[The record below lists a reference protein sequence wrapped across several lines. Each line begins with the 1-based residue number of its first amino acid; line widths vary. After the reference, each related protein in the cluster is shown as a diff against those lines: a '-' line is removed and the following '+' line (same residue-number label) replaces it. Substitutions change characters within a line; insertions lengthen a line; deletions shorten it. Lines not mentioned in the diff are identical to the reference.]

1 MVLSI
6 RRVEIL
12 TPLIVMIVGVSAAIY
27 LYSIDNFS
35 LLYYGDSIS
44 HLVAGRK
51 FVDWVNPG
59 IAQIGTV
66 WLPLLHIF
74 LIPFSLNNFLFTS
87 GLAGMFV
94 SLPALGL
101 ASLYVVKLIY
111 RWSESAKLSFFGGL
125 IFALNPSVIYMGV
138 ISMQESLLLFFALA
152 SIYYIYSWYD
162 ESQGGSRRGLKYL
175 YISAPLVILATLTRY
190 EAWLLPAALTVL
202 VIVRILTSKDL
213 RNSTRYLTPLLSSFG
228 GIFFW
233 LGWNQLSYGDPF
245 TFLNTPFYSY
255 LAQATSRPFREFLFL
270 QPLSSAQVLFTAM
283 EVMYGAPLVVLSAIG
298 AVSFIG
304 RTKGKISQRFFFI
317 LLLGLPTLSTYIA
330 LLAGFG
336 ELFHQGG
343 GIWFNSRFLVL
354 ASGVVTFGAISLVT
368 LSKRRTYVIAIS
380 LMLILSVGF
389 GSIRQLGYPNPPMVM
404 KEAYAGFSYRNET
417 FSALEIS
424 NILETGYEGGTILM
438 LTSSGDAQKI
448 MVFTGIPLRNYRD
461 LFGGDP
467 WPIEDGR
474 RSFTDWTIISNQP
487 TGDALLGVG
496 YLQQN
501 SVTLNKNYDIVAS
514 NSFFTLLRLKES

>member
-1 MVLSI
+1 MLNI
-6 RRVEIL
+6 RRAEIL
-12 TPLIVMIVGVSAAIY
+12 TPLIVMIVGASAALY
-27 LYSIDNFS
+27 LYSVDNFS

-66 WLPLLHIF
+66 WLPMLHF
-74 LIPFSLNNFLFTS
+74 LLIPFSLNNFLFTS

-101 ASLYVVKLIY
+101 ASLYIVKLIY
-111 RWSESAKLSFFGGL
+111 RWNGSIRIAFFGGL
-125 IFALNPSVIYMGV
+125 VFALNPSIIYMGV
-138 ISMQESLLLFFALA
+138 VSMQESLLLFFALA
-152 SIYYIYSWYD
+152 SMYYIYSWYD
-162 ESQGGSRRGLKYL
+162 DSQKKSRGGLKSL
-175 YISAPLVILATLTRY
+175 YISAPLIILATLTRY
-190 EAWLLPAALTVL
+190 EAWLLPLALTIL
-202 VIVRILTSKDL
+202 VIIRLVSSKDL
-213 RNSTRYLTPLLSSFG
+213 KIFSRYLPPLLLSFG
-228 GIFFW
+228 GIALW
-233 LGWNQLSYGDPF
+233 LGWNQLSYGDPL

-270 QPLSSAQVLFTAM
+270 QPVSSAQVLFMAM
-283 EVMYGAPLVVLSAIG
+283 EVMYGAPLLILSAIG
-298 AVSFIG
+298 TIRFIG
-304 RTKGKISQRFFFI
+304 KSRRQISQRFFFI
-317 LLLGLPTLSTYIA
+317 ILLGLPTISTYIA
-330 LLAGFG
+330 LVAGFG

-354 ASGVVTFGAISLVT
+354 TSGVVTFGAVSLLT
-368 LSKRRTYVIAIS
+368 LTKRRTYLFAIS
-380 LMLILSVGF
+380 FILILSVGF
-389 GSIRQLGYPNPPMVM
+389 GSVRQLGYPNPPMVM

-417 FSALEIS
+417 FSALGIA
-424 NILETGYEGGTILM
+424 NILETEYQGGTILM

-467 WPIEDGR
+467 WPFKDGR
-474 RSFTDWTIISNQP
+474 RTFTDWTIISNQP
-487 TGDALLGVG
+487 SGDALLGVG

-501 SVTLNKNYDIVAS
+501 SVILNKNYDIVAS
-514 NSFFTLLRLKES
+514 NSFFTLLRLKTG